1 MEPRIK
7 CKACGEAED
16 YGFMMKCEHIGT
28 VTHSNGARQCPNC
41 HTVWVK
47 DVPEMRKV
55 YGYPQ
60 FRVVWEKI

>member
-1 MEPRIK
+1 MPV
-7 CKACGEAED
+7 CKGCGEAGD
-16 YGFMMKCEHIGT
+16 CGFMMKCEHVGI

-41 HTVWVK
+41 RTVWVK

-55 YGYPQ
+55 YGHPQ